1 MRLKGASVILRNLDE
16 KGRES
21 KGGELGNLG
30 EKKAHHE
37 VFSYKERASRR
48 LRRTYGGP
56 TRPRQLDSPT
66 HCKQLQLFVC
76 RCSVPEL
83 IVVC

>member
-1 MRLKGASVILRNLDE
+1 MRLKGASVILRNPDE

-30 EKKAHHE
+30 EQRAHHE
-37 VFSYKERASRR
+37 VFSYKEIASRR

-56 TRPRQLDSPT
+56 TRLRQLDRLT

-76 RCSVPEL
+76 RYSVSEL
-83 IVVC
+83 SRVC